1 MSSNVNYILTQ
12 MLKKKRYQVTW
23 YQSTL
28 LPCPHPA
35 QIGCSPAFTGVSCC
49 VSVLLYVDT
58 TKHRYILFPHLFFF
72 FFVTAEGECRIH
84 TVLYLAF
91 SLPVSLRSFHFCT
104 ERASSFFLHCVGFHG
119 WAILYLTHPHC
130 GMFGSLPSFY
140 PCKQPTADGFGQAL
154 FCTVRVLCEGVA

>member
-1 MSSNVNYILTQ
+1 MVSKYSPPLPASRPDRVLPSLYGCLVLRFSVALCRYNQTQ
-12 MLKKKRYQVTW
+12 IHIV
-23 YQSTL
+23 
-28 LPCPHPA
+28 
-35 QIGCSPAFTGVSCC
+35 SP
-49 VSVLLYVDT
+49 
-58 TKHRYILFPHLFFF
+58 PFF

-130 GMFGSLPSFY
+130 GMFGSLPSFC